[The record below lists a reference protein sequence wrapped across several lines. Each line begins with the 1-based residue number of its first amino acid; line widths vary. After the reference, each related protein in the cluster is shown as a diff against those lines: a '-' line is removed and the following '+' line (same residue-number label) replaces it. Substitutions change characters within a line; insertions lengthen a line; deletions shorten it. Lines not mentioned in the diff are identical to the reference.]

1 RIGNAQRADLSQI
14 ASLDLSSQRSESNDF
29 RSTSALG
36 EFNLRPQLSK
46 ISRRSEQRV
55 NTVQGF
61 ITAGVLPSE
70 VLADFQSRLEATD
83 FQLPP
88 GYRYEWGG
96 ELEES
101 SEAQGNLALYVPIL
115 LVVMVTAL
123 VLSLGSFR
131 QTGIVVAVAVGCI
144 GMALFSLK
152 ISGSPLGF
160 MAIVGTMGLVGIA
173 INNGIIVLSAFNEN
187 PEAREGKAQAI
198 EDVVVQATRHIVT
211 TTITTIAGFVPLLV
225 SGGPFWRPLAIAIA
239 GGINGSL
246 LLALYFV
253 PAIYLVMKRRDQKK
267 SGKKPQRFAPE
278 EHIYQEA

>member
-1 RIGNAQRADLSQI
+1 
-14 ASLDLSSQRSESNDF
+14 LSSQQSESNDF

-36 EFNLRPQLSK
+36 EFNLLPQLSK
-46 ISRRSEQRV
+46 ISRRNEQRV

-70 VLADFQSRLEATD
+70 VLAEFQSRLEANN
-83 FQLPP
+83 FQLPQ

-131 QTGIVVAVAVGCI
+131 ETGIVAAVAVGCV
-144 GMALFSLK
+144 GMALFSLR
-152 ISGSPLGF
+152 ITNSPLGF

-173 INNGIIVLSAFNEN
+173 INNGIIVLSAFNED
-187 PEAREGKAQAI
+187 PKAQQGDRQAV
-198 EDVVVQATRHIVT
+198 EDVVVKATRHIIT

-253 PAIYLVMKRRDQKK
+253 PAIYLVVKRRDRKK
-267 SGKKPQRFAPE
+267 LARKPEIKANKQT
-278 EHIYQEA
+278 YQEV